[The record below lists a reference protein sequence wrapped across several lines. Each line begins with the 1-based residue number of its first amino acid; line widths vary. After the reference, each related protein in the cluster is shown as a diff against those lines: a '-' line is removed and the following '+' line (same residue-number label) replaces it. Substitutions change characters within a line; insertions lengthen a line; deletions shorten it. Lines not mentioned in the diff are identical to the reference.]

1 MRKAPQPRCSYSF
14 NSYLIVLSLLLG
26 CASLASATELKPNT
40 VAAFNK
46 YVAATEAR
54 MTPELRPGG
63 AFLFPDTLPPKKRTA
78 AYQQLAR
85 GEIFISPLQTTVN
98 GKTIDDPDGMIHH
111 WVRVVFVPDSDLG
124 RTLLG

>member
-1 MRKAPQPRCSYSF
+1 MFRKQVANAGSIDLRTIFSVPQRLRS
-14 NSYLIVLSLLLG
+14 SYLIVLSLLLG

-40 VAAFNK
+40 VAAFDK

-85 GEIFISPLQTTVN
+85 GEIFISPLQTTVG
-98 GKTIDDPDGMIHH
+98 GKKIDAPDGMIHH
-111 WVRVVFVPDSDLG
+111 WV
-124 RTLLG
+124 